1 MDNRILL
8 VDDEVNSLKVLSAAL
23 SNDETSLD
31 TALSGDEAFAL
42 FREKHYD
49 LVISDYKMPGMN
61 GEQLLEKVK
70 TVAPEVPFV
79 LLTAYGTIELAVNAM
94 RKGAYTYLTKPVSLD
109 HLESVVQDILKKP
122 QGEKSKTGPE
132 HQFLNIIG
140 RSKSMQE
147 VFSLI
152 RRVSKT
158 DANILILGESGTGKE
173 LVARAIHYSSLRA
186 GKPFI
191 PIDCTTIPAELMESE
206 LFGHEKGA
214 FTGATDRKI
223 GMIEMGQ
230 GGTLFL
236 DEIGD
241 LDFALEKKLL
251 RFLQEKEIQRVGG
264 KSKIQVDTR
273 VLSATNRNIEEA
285 VEQGDFR
292 ADLYYRLNVITISI
306 PPLREREGD
315 IPLLVDYY
323 LRHFCEKNHTK
334 ITDIDQEAMDIL
346 LSYDWPGNV
355 RELEN
360 VMERAVILCPHDR
373 VNMECLPCKLQQLDN
388 SDCGAAGSLNLPEME
403 RRIIRKALD
412 QTSWNQSRAAVV
424 LGISRKQL
432 RTKMK
437 NMGILDAP
445 DGKRPG
451 NNNPVSQG

>member
-1 MDNRILL
+1 MKHKILL

-23 SNDETSLD
+23 TSKELDLD
-31 TALSGDEAFAL
+31 TALSGEEAYEMF
-42 FREKHYD
+42 KDQHYD
-49 LVISDYKMPGMN
+49 LVVSDYKMPGMN

-70 TVAPEVPFV
+70 TMSPEVPFV

-109 HLESVVQDILKKP
+109 HLESVVRDVLHKP
-122 QGEKSKTGPE
+122 EVEDSETPGK

-140 RSKSMQE
+140 KSKPMQE

-152 RRVSKT
+152 RRVGKT

-186 GKPFI
+186 DKPFI
-191 PIDCTTIPAELMESE
+191 PIDCTTIPSELMESE
-206 LFGHEKGA
+206 LFGYEKGA

-223 GMIEMGQ
+223 GMIEMAQ

-241 LDFALEKKLL
+241 LDYALEKKLL

-264 KSKIQVDTR
+264 KNKIEVNAR
-273 VLSATNRNIEEA
+273 VLSATNRNIEDD
-285 VEQGDFR
+285 VEKGNFR
-292 ADLYYRLNVITISI
+292 ADLYYRLNVITISL
-306 PPLREREGD
+306 PPLRERTGD

-323 LRHFCEKNHTK
+323 LKHFCEKNRK
-334 ITDIDQEAMDIL
+334 EVCNVDQEVLDTL
-346 LSYDWPGNV
+346 TTYDWPGNV

-360 VMERAVILCPHDR
+360 VIERAVILCPYESI
-373 VNMECLPCKLQQLDN
+373 NLECLPCKLQQLDDL
-388 SDCGAAGSLNLPEME
+388 DCRGKDSLNLPEME
-403 RRIIRKALD
+403 KRIIKKALD
-412 QTSWNQSRAAVV
+412 KTSWNQSKAAVM

-437 NMGILDAP
+437 NMGML
-445 DGKRPG
+445 K
-451 NNNPVSQG
+451 